1 MVMFGFLSQKK
12 LSTKDVLEE
21 IEKKLK
27 SIEEFQL
34 DTLERKKRVA
44 WWLVAVTVIVYVV
57 AILAFLVVGTVRKN
71 QIYLYSGLIIFAIL

>member
-57 AILAFLVVGTVRKN
+57 AILAFLVIGTVRKN